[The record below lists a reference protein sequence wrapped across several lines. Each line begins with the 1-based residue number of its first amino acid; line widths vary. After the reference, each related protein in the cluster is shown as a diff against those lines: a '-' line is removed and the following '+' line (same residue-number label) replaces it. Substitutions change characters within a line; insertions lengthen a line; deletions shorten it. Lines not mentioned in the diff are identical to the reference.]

1 MSRQTTFR
9 ALGVLCV
16 GAVVVSVPAAPAW
29 AEGGPP
35 DGIGAITDEAIEFEI
50 EREVHYGEQPTP
62 PPSGNPG
69 QDGGDSG
76 QGSGGGAGGGSGG
89 GTGGGGDQQAGS
101 GGSGG
106 GAGGIADQIY
116 AQPPSVHNCHE
127 DGEVTSSDCL
137 EVIRTTCGAA
147 EIAMA
152 GACQE
157 TVEQEAPAAPDEP
170 AAEPQPGEPA
180 EEDEPQPL
188 PVVTEADFAELPIEA
203 STVGFEPDF
212 QGFGFLDSHTN
223 VFAESETQVLTE
235 AMLGY
240 QVDIRAIPIEFHFDY
255 GDGTTVTSFDPGSA
269 LPDYDSAGYA
279 VDKTDTATATSH
291 VYTASG
297 TFEVTIGTTFIGEYR
312 VDGGE
317 WIGIPGEA
325 VISSSPGNADIWQMS
340 SRSVGGECETQ
351 DAWGCNGPVEL
362 EPGDEPPAIFEDQ
375 YDENGNWIG

>member
-1 MSRQTTFR
+1 
-9 ALGVLCV
+9 
-16 GAVVVSVPAAPAW
+16 
-29 AEGGPP
+29 
-35 DGIGAITDEAIEFEI
+35 
-50 EREVHYGEQPTP
+50 
-62 PPSGNPG
+62 
-69 QDGGDSG
+69 
-76 QGSGGGAGGGSGG
+76 
-89 GTGGGGDQQAGS
+89 
-101 GGSGG
+101 
-106 GAGGIADQIY
+106 
-116 AQPPSVHNCHE
+116 
-127 DGEVTSSDCL
+127 
-137 EVIRTTCGAA
+137 
-147 EIAMA
+147 MA

-180 EEDEPQPL
+180 EQDEPEPL

-203 STVGFEPDF
+203 STIGFEPDF